1 MTHLGRHARPFR
13 ETADDQVPF
22 PELNPWL
29 QRWVEFGRPAVR
41 SQEAMQLKGRWREA
55 FERPAPLHLEIGSG
69 NGFFLSEFAR
79 RHPELN
85 LLGVEIRYKRLVT
98 AALKVRKLGLGNA
111 LLTRYDAW
119 WLDDLFEPGELAG
132 LYLNH
137 PDPWPKDR
145 HVEKRL
151 LGPWFTEWAAG
162 ALVEGAPLWLKT
174 DALSNVDGLLEAIE
188 GQPFE
193 LLARVEDIGANGCP
207 WPVEDEIQTNF
218 QAKFER
224 KGLPVHGV
232 VLRRSG
238 A

>member
-1 MTHLGRHARPFR
+1 MTHLGRHQRPFR

>member
-1 MTHLGRHARPFR
+1 MTHLGRHQRPFR

-29 QRWVEFGRPAVR
+29 HRWVEFGRPAVR
-41 SQEAMQLKGRWREA
+41 SQEAMELKGRWREA
-55 FERPAPLHLEIGSG
+55 FERPAPVHLEIGSG

-119 WLDDLFEPGELAG
+119 WLDDLFEPGELSG

-174 DALSNVDGLLEAIE
+174 DALSNVDGLLAAIE

-193 LLARVEDIGANGCP
+193 VLARVEDIGANGCP

-232 VLRRSG
+232 VLRRS
-238 A
+238 AS